1 MTVLKAPVRQQSYL
15 TEYDKLLA
23 EHLRKMSGSIGARDI
38 AAESYGGKFPVGTM
52 TAKVLGGV
60 LARASDK
67 RAINREERAKDFYSR
82 AREIANAMDNPQL
95 SRDGS
100 TMSINPET
108 GNFQYIPTYIPKGEQ
123 TTSVWGLEDKLDEMG
138 KRTDALANFENLSP
152 EDKEKA
158 RIAYE
163 SQGPLPETVEA
174 SPYSPTGIPYAL
186 KDLPPKDITEDMR
199 YTVGEKP
206 PEDSTQ
212 LGRYLSGTL
221 EQDVLPTNAE
231 KALSQALRGANVSE
245 FEFRDY
251 MQNRRLLNAK
261 KPPEYKPMG
270 GELTLYNKNT
280 NQEIRAQRYLVVNSN
295 GTISNVLMN
304 IQTGELEQDPSQFT
318 FEKPEEGSFTYD
330 PNLENVLII
339 TPDGGVPARAQ
350 LQYNSEGAMTGMARF
365 NGELVKV
372 STLDYAKVDALKPF
386 QVEDFEFKVN
396 KDWKA
401 TPIVK
406 TYNDA
411 SNQIGKL
418 NAIREMQVTLEDKP
432 EEFSEYVKNTL
443 GLSKNTLASF
453 EKTIEELG
461 DGKAVSAG
469 IMDWATIFLFNKM
482 LDEQSVVRDPEV
494 QQTMDSAGFAEGIAT
509 WLQGLEDGEKI
520 GNQVRQGISITANI
534 MFKSI
539 EDRYKN
545 ELKTNAD
552 RIAIWKNRD
561 NPATNELSYRAI
573 LGNSIKLIDPD
584 GLLYNNGNPWEEDK

>member
-1 MTVLKAPVRQQSYL
+1 MAVLKAPVRQQSYL

-23 EHLRKMSGSIGARDI
+23 EQLRQMSGSIGARDI

-52 TAKVLGGV
+52 TAKILGSV
-60 LARASDK
+60 LARAADK
-67 RAINREERAKDFYSR
+67 RAINREEQAKESYSR
-82 AREIANAMDNPQL
+82 AMEIAKAME
-95 SRDGS
+95 R
-100 TMSINPET
+100 
-108 GNFQYIPTYIPKGEQ
+108 GNNLMPGELGVNQSGNLDLLPTTALQ
-123 TTSVWGLEDKLDEMG
+123 TTDGVTNMQPYVFDDSPVDTSYNFAPNNEEMAT
-138 KRTDALANFENLSP
+138 RERIANQRAEAFANASP
-152 EDKEKA
+152 EA
-158 RIAYE
+158 
-163 SQGPLPETVEA
+163 PL
-174 SPYSPTGIPYAL
+174 GIPYAPQNVAL
-186 KDLPPKDITEDMR
+186 
-199 YTVGEKP
+199 TVGEKI
-206 PEDSTQ
+206 PEDKSAISTF
-212 LGRYLSGTL
+212 LSGARP
-221 EQDVLPTNAE
+221 QKVLPTNAE
-231 KALSQALRGANVSE
+231 QALSQALRGADVNE
-245 FEFRDY
+245 LEFRDY

-261 KPPEYKPMG
+261 KPSEYKPMG
-270 GELTLYNKNT
+270 GELTLYNKNN
-280 NQEIRAQRYLVVNSN
+280 NQEIRAQRYLVVNSD
-295 GTISNVLMN
+295 GTTSNVLMN
-304 IQTGELEQDPSQFT
+304 IKTGEFEQDPSQFT

-330 PNLENVLII
+330 SGLTDVLIT
-339 TPDGGVPARAQ
+339 TPNGGVPAKAQ
-350 LQYNSEGAMTGMARF
+350 MQYDYEGAMTGMAVV

-372 STLDYAKVDALKPF
+372 STLNYKKVDALQPF
-386 QVEDFEFKVN
+386 QVEDFEIKVN

-418 NAIREMQVTLEDKP
+418 NAIRDMQVTLEDKP
-432 EEFSEYVKNTL
+432 EEFAEYVKNTL

-453 EKTIEELG
+453 EKSIEESG
-461 DGKAVSAG
+461 DTKAVSAG

-494 QQTMDSAGFAEGIAT
+494 KQTMDSAGFAEGIAT

-561 NPATNELSYRAI
+561 NPATNKLSYQAI